1 MSSSTHLEMFFSPA
15 APRRRGNITRQT
27 RRELMHRAVTRRT
40 PPSLLFTAVLLV
52 ATSTTTA
59 QVTPPAA
66 SAGAAAAAKAPADAQ
81 PAGLSAAGERLAPD
95 AGFKPPAAD
104 AGFKSPAAN
113 AGAAV
118 SPPAARDGPA
128 ATKPVAAATPDSA
141 AAATVTP
148 PAASA
153 GTEAA
158 AAVTPLVTSAGVA
171 AVEPSAAAT
180 AGAAAATATAARAAA
195 TPAATPAAAAEQQPE
210 STPDAKPTQKPADE
224 PSKSAGPPKQ
234 VEEGAQAAAASDA
247 AKAAPVAAK
256 GYNAG
261 FRLGEKAE
269 DAKLGG
275 LRAQAIQR
283 GVAAGAAANEA
294 AAVEAAPPRKAA
306 AGLAPGADAVK
317 LAQKQTQ
324 EHMKQQARV
333 QALEDKKLL
342 EKHGLLES
350 DGKPAATDED
360 SAARNLLN
368 SESEEAALAAR
379 AAKNAASDGG
389 AKTDDNPLCGS
400 WAQSGECI
408 RNPQYMWAV
417 CSLACGSLSYS
428 DNDPSCAGWAESG
441 ECEKNSEFMLA
452 MCNASCVKSVR
463 RGGAERGGPH
473 ANPNLAAGAGGPEQT
488 HRARTF
494 FPIFVLIAGLLA
506 TVVAL
511 QYVFAASLAA
521 QTEAAEDAWARKL
534 VVLQRQ
540 LPWLAGVLG
549 GLDVDALG
557 RWMICVYFLNEG
569 FTVVQT
575 NPQLASILSA
585 THMFNGDGV
594 WQEHVAWVDAA
605 NLLGAVAAALA
616 AFHVRLLPCAFL
628 MLSDIVVDSYLLVV
642 RIAWQWLFGRGLYIN
657 ELMAKKFSL
666 LGCVAMLI
674 AVTVQKQEKKSSFG
688 MLLEAAGPTT
698 KVSLALLLSRLLIAV
713 LFLFVGLSELHRLLF
728 QPFTPY
734 LPGDGHDVVW
744 PKAVELL
751 LAIPFTLGFQMTLV
765 SRLLACSLVLEAFYA
780 WSWWTTPGDSFSFAH
795 HRRAIHYREHFV
807 TNIATAGGLL
817 LLQKIG
823 GGKYTV
829 DELLK
834 KKD

>member
-1 MSSSTHLEMFFSPA
+1 MKAT
-15 APRRRGNITRQT
+15 T
-27 RRELMHRAVTRRT
+27 
-40 PPSLLFTAVLLV
+40 PSLFLAAVLV
-52 ATSTTTA
+52 VTSTTA

-66 SAGAAAAAKAPADAQ
+66 NAGAANAAAKGAQPVGEATAAAAAASAGSVARTPPAA
-81 PAGLSAAGERLAPD
+81 D

-104 AGFKSPAAN
+104 AGFKPPAAN
-113 AGAAV
+113 AGAAAT
-118 SPPAARDGPA
+118 PPAAKDAPA
-128 ATKPVAAATPDSA
+128 ANKPAAAATPDSA
-141 AAATVTP
+141 AATTVTP

-153 GTEAA
+153 GTEATA
-158 AAVTPLVTSAGVA
+158 AAAPPATGATPTVA
-171 AVEPSAAAT
+171 EP
-180 AGAAAATATAARAAA
+180 AAAATAAA
-195 TPAATPAAAAEQQPE
+195 TPAATPAAAAQQQPE
-210 STPDAKPTQKPADE
+210 AAPDAKAKPAAE
-224 PSKSAGPPKQ
+224 PAKAAAEPPKQ
-234 VEEGAQAAAASDA
+234 VEEGAQPAAASDG
-247 AKAAPVAAK
+247 AKAAPAVQPGQEPK
-256 GYNAG
+256 P
-261 FRLGEKAE
+261 
-269 DAKLGG
+269 GG
-275 LRAQAIQR
+275 LRDQAIQR
-283 GVAAGAAANEA
+283 GVAAGAAALE

-306 AGLAPGADAVK
+306 GIAPGANAAK
-317 LAQKQTQ
+317 LAQKQAQ

-342 EKHGLLES
+342 ASAEDTATGLN
-350 DGKPAATDED
+350 
-360 SAARNLLN
+360 NL
-368 SESEEAALAAR
+368 ESEEVALAAR
-379 AAKNAASDGG
+379 AAKNAASESG

-428 DNDPSCAGWAESG
+428 DNDPSCAGWAEAG

-473 ANPNLAAGAGGPEQT
+473 ANPNQIAGEGGVRRDGPVQE

-511 QYVFAASLAA
+511 QYVFASSLAA
-521 QTEAAEDAWARKL
+521 QAEAAEDAWARKL

-540 LPWLAGVLG
+540 MPWLAGVLG
-549 GLDVDALG
+549 GLNIDALG

-594 WQEHVAWVDAA
+594 WQEHVAWVDTA
-605 NLLGAVAAALA
+605 NLVGAVAAALA

-628 MLSDIVVDSYLLVV
+628 MLADIVVDSYLLVV

-780 WSWWTTPGDSFSFAH
+780 WSWWTTPGDAFSFAH

>member
-1 MSSSTHLEMFFSPA
+1 MEEP
-15 APRRRGNITRQT
+15 
-27 RRELMHRAVTRRT
+27 
-40 PPSLLFTAVLLV
+40 
-52 ATSTTTA
+52 
-59 QVTPPAA
+59 
-66 SAGAAAAAKAPADAQ
+66 KAD
-81 PAGLSAAGERLAPD
+81 
-95 AGFKPPAAD
+95 
-104 AGFKSPAAN
+104 
-113 AGAAV
+113 
-118 SPPAARDGPA
+118 
-128 ATKPVAAATPDSA
+128 
-141 AAATVTP
+141 
-148 PAASA
+148 
-153 GTEAA
+153 
-158 AAVTPLVTSAGVA
+158 
-171 AVEPSAAAT
+171 
-180 AGAAAATATAARAAA
+180 
-195 TPAATPAAAAEQQPE
+195 
-210 STPDAKPTQKPADE
+210 
-224 PSKSAGPPKQ
+224 
-234 VEEGAQAAAASDA
+234 
-247 AKAAPVAAK
+247 
-256 GYNAG
+256 
-261 FRLGEKAE
+261 
-269 DAKLGG
+269 G
-275 LRAQAIQR
+275 LRDQAIQR
-283 GVAAGAAANEA
+283 GVAAGAAA
-294 AAVEAAPPRKAA
+294 VEASPPRKT
-306 AGLAPGADAVK
+306 AGIAPGANAAK
-317 LAQKQTQ
+317 LAQMQNTL
-324 EHMKQQARV
+324 HLKQQARV
-333 QALEDKKLL
+333 KALEEQPLATAGNDKPTAAD
-342 EKHGLLES
+342 EES
-350 DGKPAATDED
+350 AT
-360 SAARNLLN
+360 RLLN

-379 AAKNAASDGG
+379 AATNAASEG

-400 WAQSGECI
+400 WAESGECI

-417 CSLACGSLSYS
+417 CSAACGSLSYS
-428 DNDPSCAGWAESG
+428 DNDLSCAGWAEDG

-463 RGGAERGGPH
+463 RGGAERGGAH
-473 ANPNLAAGAGGPEQT
+473 ANPNQIGAEGGVRRDGPDQK

-494 FPIFVLIAGLLA
+494 FPIFMLIAGLLA
-506 TVVAL
+506 VVVAL
-511 QYVFAASLAA
+511 QYVFASSLAERA
-521 QTEAAEDAWARKL
+521 EAAEDAWARKL

-540 LPWLAGVLG
+540 MPWLAGVLG

-557 RWMICVYFLNEG
+557 RWMICIYFLNEG

-594 WQEHVAWVDAA
+594 WQEHVAWVDTA
-605 NLLGAVAAALA
+605 NLVGAIAAALA
-616 AFHVRLLPCAFL
+616 ALHVRLLPCAFL
-628 MLSDIVVDSYLLVV
+628 MLTDIVVDSYLLVA

-674 AVTVQKQEKKSSFG
+674 AVTVQKQQKKSSFG
-688 MLLEAAGPTT
+688 MLLEATGPTT
-698 KVSLALLLSRLLIAV
+698 KVSLVLLLSRLLIAV
-713 LFLFVGLSELHRLLF
+713 LFLYVGLSELHRLLF

-765 SRLLACSLVLEAFYA
+765 SRMLACSLVLEAFYA